1 MWITTSGAA
10 RANSAAHRVRV
21 ADLDA
26 LAAWRPGASAQQL
39 RAEEPGR
46 AGDVDPHDIGQLDGA
61 FARRCLIHSTR
72 NATANAIASPTQ
84 HALPGLLLELLA
96 ADVAEHRRVGRPEPA
111 GDDVV
116 AEEAMPRQAL
126 RVAGRERD
134 RGAPERDEPGDEDDV
149 AASFLELL
157 LGPVEALARLLV
169 AEEPLHRPLAGQLAD
184 PVGDVVADDGARPGG
199 EDHEEDVEVARAGE
213 RAGDDH
219 HRLARDEREER
230 VEHGDA
236 EDGEVA
242 PVRARDPVDHLVEH
256 DCILAETEAAMMRA
270 MSLTPLTGMRV
281 LDVTTSIAGPYCAQI
296 LAALGADV
304 VKVERPDTGDDGRA
318 WGPPFWNGEGTM
330 FLSANAG
337 KRSLALSLRD
347 PRGREA
353 LLRLVDGADVF
364 LQSLRPGL
372 ADELGLGPDALRARN
387 PRLVYCSVGAYG
399 HVGPLSHEP
408 GYDALMQAAGGLI
421 SITGE
426 PGRPG
431 VRVGSSLIDQGT
443 GTWAALGV
451 LAALL
456 ERGRSGE
463 GSVVDVSLY
472 ETALGYIGY
481 HLAGYLADGTVPH
494 GQGTRFPMVAPY
506 QVFPTRDGE
515 LMIAGGN
522 DRLFAAICDVV
533 GLPEL
538 VDDPRFAHEPRPCA
552 PPGRALCDPGS
563 RRCRE
568 HDTAHWQ
575 ARLTEAGVPAA
586 PVADVADVAHA
597 PQTEAL
603 GMLQHLDH
611 PTIPDLRLTAL
622 PLSFDGERALHP
634 SAPPAVGEHTAEVL
648 REAGYEHDEI
658 AALAAE
664 GVIRR

>member
-1 MWITTSGAA
+1 MMEEM
-10 RANSAAHRVRV
+10 AH
-21 ADLDA
+21 
-26 LAAWRPGASAQQL
+26 
-39 RAEEPGR
+39 
-46 AGDVDPHDIGQLDGA
+46 
-61 FARRCLIHSTR
+61 T
-72 NATANAIASPTQ
+72 
-84 HALPGLLLELLA
+84 
-96 ADVAEHRRVGRPEPA
+96 
-111 GDDVV
+111 
-116 AEEAMPRQAL
+116 
-126 RVAGRERD
+126 
-134 RGAPERDEPGDEDDV
+134 
-149 AASFLELL
+149 
-157 LGPVEALARLLV
+157 
-169 AEEPLHRPLAGQLAD
+169 PLAG
-184 PVGDVVADDGARPGG
+184 
-199 EDHEEDVEVARAGE
+199 
-213 RAGDDH
+213 
-219 HRLARDEREER
+219 
-230 VEHGDA
+230 
-236 EDGEVA
+236 
-242 PVRARDPVDHLVEH
+242 
-256 DCILAETEAAMMRA
+256 T
-270 MSLTPLTGMRV
+270 RV

-296 LAALGADV
+296 LSALGSDV

-372 ADELGLGPDALRARN
+372 AVELGLGPDELRERN

-399 HVGPLSHEP
+399 HKGPLKDEP

-421 SITGE
+421 SMTGE

-456 ERGRSGE
+456 GRETTGE
-463 GSVVDVSLY
+463 GSAVDVSLY

-522 DRLFAAICDVV
+522 DRLFAAICAVV
-533 GLPEL
+533 GLPAL
-538 VDDPRFAHEPRPCA
+538 VDDPRFRTNSDRVINRDELCA
-552 PPGRALCDPGS
+552 LLEVPL
-563 RRCRE
+563 RE
-568 HDTAHWQ
+568 RDSADWQ
-575 ARLTEAGVPAA
+575 MLLSDAGVPAA
-586 PVADVADVAHA
+586 AVADVADVVHA

-603 GMLQHLDH
+603 GILQPVPH
-611 PTIPDLRLTAL
+611 PTIPELRLTAL
-622 PLSFDGERALHP
+622 PVSFDGERALHR
-634 SAPPAVGEHTAEVL
+634 SAPPAVGEHTSEIL
-648 REAGYEHDEI
+648 REVGYDSDEI

-664 GVIRR
+664 GVIRA